1 MLFMQLLLNLIEKNP
16 EGCFSA
22 ATIKQRMMK
31 NFMDNTSKSNLEEI
45 LT

>member
-22 ATIKQRMMK
+22 ATIKQRMM